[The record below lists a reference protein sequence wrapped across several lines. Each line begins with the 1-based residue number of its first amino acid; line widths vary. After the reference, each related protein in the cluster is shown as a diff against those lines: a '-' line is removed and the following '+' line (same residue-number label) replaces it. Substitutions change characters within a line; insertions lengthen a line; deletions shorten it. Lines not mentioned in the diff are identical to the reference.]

1 MCIFLAPVNL
11 TLEVKNIIERE
22 NFFNCSRYSKRF
34 VENNKTFSQ
43 LFSTIELWDR
53 TERFYP
59 FYIAEKSIKVIGSS
73 ITKLLLNHAVDMVNV
88 LYSAVVFVN
97 NFIRGF
103 YIVEICMDFGLVQ
116 HNFLIEDRII
126 ADQMLQT
133 SVKQLV
139 MNIISFFATVLLDIT
154 LLDLWMTFSIL
165 NLSLFGC
172 MVFVNYFFDEIY
184 QTANYWPLEEI
195 LSREMGLWLYENF
208 GIVRESGKLV
218 EEQVIEPFKIYSDSF
233 VDYFNSKLNFGA
245 VTQKLQDQLKKI
257 KDEMKRFIPLDGE
270 GVQKETIE
278 RFNLSNIQN
287 AEKYL
292 QNNSNYFPIDVYK
305 KQIAT
310 IKHLSCAQD
319 EIDDFTKNTDFRL
332 KSIGV

>member
-154 LLDLWMTFSIL
+154 L
-165 NLSLFGC
+165 
-172 MVFVNYFFDEIY
+172 
-184 QTANYWPLEEI
+184 
-195 LSREMGLWLYENF
+195 
-208 GIVRESGKLV
+208 
-218 EEQVIEPFKIYSDSF
+218 
-233 VDYFNSKLNFGA
+233 
-245 VTQKLQDQLKKI
+245 
-257 KDEMKRFIPLDGE
+257 
-270 GVQKETIE
+270 
-278 RFNLSNIQN
+278 
-287 AEKYL
+287 
-292 QNNSNYFPIDVYK
+292 
-305 KQIAT
+305 
-310 IKHLSCAQD
+310 
-319 EIDDFTKNTDFRL
+319 
-332 KSIGV
+332 